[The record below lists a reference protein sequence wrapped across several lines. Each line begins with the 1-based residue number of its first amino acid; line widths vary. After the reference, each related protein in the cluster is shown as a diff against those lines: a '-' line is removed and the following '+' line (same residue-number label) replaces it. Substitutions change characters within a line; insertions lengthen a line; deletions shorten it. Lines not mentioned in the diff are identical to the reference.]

1 LPNYLQLQHQL
12 NGGFLDRERSQGSP
26 KFSSAD
32 ELARDTLR
40 AIELNKAL
48 LVWPRQARQAW
59 LFSRLAPGLLQR
71 LSIRFVARQRAAQ
84 AAHVS

>member
-1 LPNYLQLQHQL
+1 LQHQL
-12 NGGFLDRERSQGSP
+12 NGGLLDRERSQGSP

-40 AIELNKAL
+40 AIERNKAL
-48 LVWPRQARQAW
+48 LVWPRQAW
-59 LFSRLAPGLLQR
+59 LFSRLAPGLPQR